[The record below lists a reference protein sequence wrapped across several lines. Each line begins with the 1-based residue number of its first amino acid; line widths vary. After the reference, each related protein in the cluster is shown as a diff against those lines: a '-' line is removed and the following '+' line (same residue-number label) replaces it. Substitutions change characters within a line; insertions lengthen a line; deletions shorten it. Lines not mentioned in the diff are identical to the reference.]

1 MIHSDLR
8 GIRPLERDG
17 LMMKTPVMTGR
28 RDSVES
34 IKYLILYI
42 LGGSPSMPSA

>member
-17 LMMKTPVMTGR
+17 LMMKTPVLTGR

-34 IKYLILYI
+34 KIQFFLIKT
-42 LGGSPSMPSA
+42 

>member
-17 LMMKTPVMTGR
+17 LMMKTPVLTGR
-28 RDSVES
+28 RDSVE
-34 IKYLILYI
+34 K
-42 LGGSPSMPSA
+42 GSPSMPSA